1 MAEESTLINELVRY
15 INEVI
20 NVIRQGGG
28 DEYGIDFANFRLD
41 YLSSVVARYVDELDF
56 GGQVLNNI
64 IQAKEI
70 IEEERDRHV
79 FHATPLVVSINGQR
93 GRLRFEI
100 SREKLEFFLE
110 ENFTS
115 KDISCLL
122 GVSESTVKRR
132 IREFGINIR
141 DGYCDFTDQQLDQ
154 LVSQFLNNFPNSG
167 YRRMTGFLLSAG
179 HRVQQLRVRESM
191 RRVDPNSV
199 FFTSH

>member
-1 MAEESTLINELVRY
+1 MAEEPTLINELVRY

-93 GRLRFEI
+93 GRPRFEI
-100 SREKLEFFLE
+100 SRE
-110 ENFTS
+110 
-115 KDISCLL
+115 
-122 GVSESTVKRR
+122 
-132 IREFGINIR
+132 
-141 DGYCDFTDQQLDQ
+141 
-154 LVSQFLNNFPNSG
+154 
-167 YRRMTGFLLSAG
+167 
-179 HRVQQLRVRESM
+179 
-191 RRVDPNSV
+191 
-199 FFTSH
+199 